1 MSVTLDFLKASGGQ
15 QSLYGPLGRW
25 ARTISQAID
34 GGISGT
40 RTVDMLKAAQGVI
53 SLHSARGKFMMA
65 LSQAVDAGIS
75 DKKMIAD
82 MFRAQAGEQQN
93 ASPYGDFEISA
104 LLRSP

>member
-1 MSVTLDFLKASGGQ
+1 MSVTLDFLKNAGGQ
-15 QSLYGPLGRW
+15 RSQYGALGRW
-25 ARTISQAID
+25 ARTIAMAID
-34 GGISGT
+34 GGITGT
-40 RTVDMLKAAQGVI
+40 KTVDLLKAAQGQI

-65 LSQAVDAGIS
+65 LSQAVDAGTS